1 MGCNCGHC
9 HNDHEHKHEH
19 EHHHEHDHG
28 HCHCHDHGHSHGHDH
43 GHDHGGEEA
52 NRKVMI
58 LRLAISAVLLV
69 LGAAIPA
76 AEWVKAVIFVLAM
89 LAAGYDVIWGA
100 VKNILHGE
108 LFDETFLMT
117 LAAIGAFAMG
127 EMAEGAVVML
137 LFQVGELFQD
147 YAVDKSR
154 DSISDLMDIRPDVA
168 YVEIGGKVIAKK
180 PEEVAIGDVIVV
192 KPGEK
197 VALDGEVIEGASAL
211 NTVALTGES
220 VPRNVGVGDQV
231 LSGCVN
237 QQGALRVQV
246 THAYADS
253 TVARIL
259 ELVENAS
266 ENKSKADKF
275 ITRFARVYTPVVV
288 VAAALVAVVPSL
300 ITGQWAQWIQR
311 ALNFLVISCPCA
323 LVISVPLS
331 FFSGIGGASRRG
343 ILVKGSNYLELLAKP
358 AAVAFDKTGTLTAGS
373 FSVTAVHPQQM
384 EEQRL
389 LALAA
394 AAEKL
399 STHPI
404 AASLREAAKQM
415 NLSADHIVE
424 VAGQGVCAQVDGH
437 RVAVGNE
444 KLMTQEGADWKKCH
458 KTGTIVHVAVD
469 GVYAGHIVISDVI
482 KPGAHS
488 AISGLHAL
496 GVKKCVMLTG
506 DSAAAAEQVAR
517 EVGVDQVHAQ
527 LLPGDKVAQVET
539 LLKESAGKGA
549 LVFVGDGINDAPVL
563 ARADVGV
570 AMGAL
575 GSDAAIEAADV
586 VLMDDDPRKLCD
598 AVRIARKTER
608 IVKENIVFSLAVK
621 VGVMVLSTLGLTS
634 LWAAVFADVGVCFLA
649 ILNAIRCGRAD
660 RK

>member
-1 MGCNCGHC
+1 
-9 HNDHEHKHEH
+9 
-19 EHHHEHDHG
+19 
-28 HCHCHDHGHSHGHDH
+28 
-43 GHDHGGEEA
+43 
-52 NRKVMI
+52 MI
-58 LRLAISAVLLV
+58 IRLAISAVLLV
-69 LGAAIPA
+69 LGVAIPA

-168 YVEIGGKVIAKK
+168 YVEIGGKVVAKK

-237 QQGALRVQV
+237 QQGALRVRV

-399 STHPI
+399 
-404 AASLREAAKQM
+404 RWDGC
-415 NLSADHIVE
+415 SAF
-424 VAGQGVCAQVDGH
+424 
-437 RVAVGNE
+437 
-444 KLMTQEGADWKKCH
+444 
-458 KTGTIVHVAVD
+458 
-469 GVYAGHIVISDVI
+469 
-482 KPGAHS
+482 
-488 AISGLHAL
+488 
-496 GVKKCVMLTG
+496 
-506 DSAAAAEQVAR
+506 
-517 EVGVDQVHAQ
+517 
-527 LLPGDKVAQVET
+527 LPRRQK
-539 LLKESAGKGA
+539 S
-549 LVFVGDGINDAPVL
+549 
-563 ARADVGV
+563 
-570 AMGAL
+570 
-575 GSDAAIEAADV
+575 
-586 VLMDDDPRKLCD
+586 
-598 AVRIARKTER
+598 
-608 IVKENIVFSLAVK
+608 
-621 VGVMVLSTLGLTS
+621 
-634 LWAAVFADVGVCFLA
+634 
-649 ILNAIRCGRAD
+649 
-660 RK
+660 